1 MKADPVEREYV
12 AITAEAACVA
22 SAMLALLPDHLCAA
36 APAAA
41 VALLLR
47 ALPPRIPRAGRDC
60 AVFVPDPLAPDFR
73 PLLSAIADALE
84 AVQADGRE
92 RCAILTPLTCREG
105 GFSSYSLSLEPASGT
120 LVAVCGGRSAS
131 RKCAA
136 KVRVRA
142 PLPIE
147 VRRHPVKIF
156 LRPDARTGGAC
167 IAAGGARSLVS
178 LATGGPPGAGYI
190 AYLLYLCPVFAV
202 YALRGRAAGGAL
214 ALFAAAAAPIMA
226 VRLLDFKE
234 RIALFSRRNALFAR
248 LLARRFLP
256 GGRAKR
262 DPSKRTA
269 PHEAR

>member
-1 MKADPVEREYV
+1 MKADTVERECV
-12 AITAEAACVA
+12 AITAEAAFVA
-22 SAMLALLPDHLCAA
+22 SAMLALLPDRLCFA

-41 VALLLR
+41 AALLLR

-73 PLLSAIADALE
+73 PLLSAVADALE

-92 RCAILTPLTCREG
+92 RGAILTPVPCPGG
-105 GFSSYSLSLEPASGT
+105 GFASYSLSWEPGPGR
-120 LVAVCGGRSAS
+120 LVAVCGGRSVS

-147 VRRHPVKIF
+147 VCRHPVKISI
-156 LRPDARTGGAC
+156 RPDERAGGAC

-178 LATGGPPGAGYI
+178 LATGTPPGAGYI

-202 YALRGRAAGGAL
+202 YAILGREVGGAL
-214 ALFAAAAAPIMA
+214 ALFAAAAAPILA

-248 LLARRFLP
+248 LLARRFIPGRLP
-256 GGRAKR
+256 
-262 DPSKRTA
+262 
-269 PHEAR
+269 ARNPPKGDGAR